1 MPEAK
6 DRLSEFLARDWRC
19 SSDMPHKSRVPRNE
33 AEAMRIQFKP
43 GFENFIPRPKTYKTP
58 INYQPIM
65 RKILEEL
72 LKYGVITP
80 SKSPYCSPCLIIPK
94 PHQEGVA
101 FCDLKWR
108 LVVDLRDINAV
119 TATMHHRIPNIQT
132 TWHRL
137 GSARVLSCID
147 LAKGFH
153 QENLCTTDGYS
164 AEDRARDIK
173 AGKDVTGIH
182 TGYTSAEKTAFSTDF
197 GHFHFIGTPM
207 GARNT
212 PAYFQNRVETVLKK
226 AA

>member
-1 MPEAK
+1 MNLNHTNTCSNPFLPPKLEVLEQVGKTLPEVE

-72 LKYGVITP
+72 LKYGFITP

-101 FCDLKWR
+101 FCDLK
-108 LVVDLRDINAV
+108 
-119 TATMHHRIPNIQT
+119 
-132 TWHRL
+132 
-137 GSARVLSCID
+137 
-147 LAKGFH
+147 
-153 QENLCTTDGYS
+153 
-164 AEDRARDIK
+164 
-173 AGKDVTGIH
+173 
-182 TGYTSAEKTAFSTDF
+182 
-197 GHFHFIGTPM
+197 
-207 GARNT
+207 
-212 PAYFQNRVETVLKK
+212 
-226 AA
+226 